1 MRSPSYPCYPYSV
14 ASVCQKTIGIV
25 GGIGP
30 ESTIDYY
37 RLLVAAGHMR
47 IIINSVAVQDLLGM
61 MTKGDTAG
69 VADYLTDAV
78 EQLALGGA
86 DVALIAANTPHVAF
100 DEVQRRS
107 RIPLV
112 SIVEA
117 TAEHVKAQ
125 GMTRVGLLGT
135 RFTMTGRFYPEV
147 FAKCG
152 LTLVVPNAQ
161 DLAYVHDKY
170 LGEFLK
176 NEFRPETRDGVLG
189 VIERMQCES
198 GVEAVILGG
207 TELPILLRAESH
219 ARVAL
224 LDTTKIHAAAAL
236 RAVADLS
243 GR

>member
-1 MRSPSYPCYPYSV
+1 M
-14 ASVCQKTIGIV
+14 AKQNTIGIV

-61 MTKGDTAG
+61 MMKGDTTG
-69 VADYLTDAV
+69 VADYLVDAV
-78 EQLALGGA
+78 EQLALAGA
-86 DVALIAANTPHVAF
+86 DVAIIAANTPHIAF

-117 TAEHVKAQ
+117 TAAHVQAQ

-147 FAKCG
+147 FARRG
-152 LTLVVPNAQ
+152 LSLVVPAAE
-161 DLAYVHDKY
+161 DLDYVHEKY

-189 VIERMQCES
+189 VIERMQRDG

-207 TELPILLRAESH
+207 TELPILLRADSH
-219 ARVAL
+219 AGIAL
-224 LDTTKIHAAAAL
+224 LDTTKIHAAAVL
-236 RAVADLS
+236 SAVADVS
-243 GR
+243 GH

>member
-1 MRSPSYPCYPYSV
+1 MGRHRRLSQPPPAGKGVDV
-14 ASVCQKTIGIV
+14 ARQSQKTIGIV

-61 MTKGDTAG
+61 MMKGDTSG

-78 EQLALGGA
+78 EQLALAGA

-100 DEVQRRS
+100 DDVQRRS

-117 TAEHVKAQ
+117 TAEHVQAQ

-135 RFTMTGRFYPEV
+135 RFTMNGRFYPDV
-147 FAKCG
+147 FSRRG
-152 LTLVVPNAQ
+152 LSLIVPGTA
-161 DLAYVHDKY
+161 DLDYVH
-170 LGEFLK
+170 
-176 NEFRPETRDGVLG
+176 
-189 VIERMQCES
+189 
-198 GVEAVILGG
+198 
-207 TELPILLRAESH
+207 
-219 ARVAL
+219 
-224 LDTTKIHAAAAL
+224 
-236 RAVADLS
+236 
-243 GR
+243 

>member
-1 MRSPSYPCYPYSV
+1 MTLTS
-14 ASVCQKTIGIV
+14 QKTIGIV

-61 MTKGDTAG
+61 MMKGDTTG
-69 VADYLTDAV
+69 VADYLTAAV
-78 EQLALGGA
+78 EQLALAGA
-86 DVALIAANTPHVAF
+86 DVAIIAANTPHIAF

-107 RIPLV
+107 RLPLV

-117 TAEHVKAQ
+117 TAEHVQAQ

-135 RFTMTGRFYPEV
+135 RFTMTGSFYPDV
-147 FAKCG
+147 FARRG
-152 LTLVVPNAQ
+152 LSLVVPSSQ
-161 DLAYVHDKY
+161 DLEYVHEKY

-189 VIERMQCES
+189 VIERMQRDS

-207 TELPILLRAESH
+207 TELPILLRADSH
-219 ARVAL
+219 QGVAL
-224 LDTTKIHAAAAL
+224 LDTTKIHAAAVL
-236 RAVADLS
+236 KAVE
-243 GR
+243 

>member
-1 MRSPSYPCYPYSV
+1 MLKQR
-14 ASVCQKTIGIV
+14 TIGIV

-37 RLLVAAGHMR
+37 RLLIAAGHMR

-61 MTKGDTAG
+61 MMKGDTTG
-69 VADYLTDAV
+69 VADYLVDAV
-78 EQLALGGA
+78 EQLALAGS
-86 DVALIAANTPHVAF
+86 DVAIIAANTPHIAF

-117 TAEHVKAQ
+117 TAEHGKAQ

-135 RFTMTGRFYPEV
+135 RFTMTGRFYPDV
-147 FAKCG
+147 FARHG
-152 LTLVVPNAQ
+152 LTLVIPSEQ
-161 DLAYVHDKY
+161 DLAYVHEKY

-189 VIERMQCES
+189 VIERMQRDS
-198 GVEAVILGG
+198 NVEAVILGG
-207 TELPILLRAESH
+207 TELPILLRADSH
-219 ARVAL
+219 AGVAL
-224 LDTTKIHAAAAL
+224 LDTTKIHAAAVL
-236 RAVADLS
+236 RAVA
-243 GR
+243 R

>member
-1 MRSPSYPCYPYSV
+1 M
-14 ASVCQKTIGIV
+14 ALLTQKTIGIV

-47 IIINSVAVQDLLGM
+47 IIINSVAVQDLLEM
-61 MTKGDTAG
+61 MTKGDTPG
-69 VADYLTDAV
+69 VADYLTAAV
-78 EQLALGGA
+78 EQLALAGA
-86 DVALIAANTPHVAF
+86 DVGLIAANTPHIAF

-117 TAEHVKAQ
+117 TAEHVQAQ

-135 RFTMTGRFYPEV
+135 RFTMNGRFYPDV
-147 FAKCG
+147 FARRG
-152 LTLVVPNAQ
+152 LLLVVPATP
-161 DLAYVHDKY
+161 DLDYVHEKY

-189 VIERMQCES
+189 VIERMQRDS

-207 TELPILLRAESH
+207 TELPILLRTESH
-219 ARVAL
+219 NGVAL
-224 LDTTKIHAAAAL
+224 LDTTKIHAAAVL
-236 RAVADLS
+236 RAM
-243 GR
+243 

>member
-1 MRSPSYPCYPYSV
+1 M
-14 ASVCQKTIGIV
+14 QKTIGIV

-69 VADYLTDAV
+69 VADYLTAAV
-78 EQLALGGA
+78 EQLALAGA

-107 RIPLV
+107 RIPMV
-112 SIVEA
+112 SIIEA
-117 TAEHVKAQ
+117 TAEHVHAQ
-125 GMTRVGLLGT
+125 GMSRVGLLGT
-135 RFTMTGRFYPEV
+135 RFTMTGRFYPDV
-147 FAKCG
+147 FARRG
-152 LTLVVPNAQ
+152 LSVVAPASE
-161 DLAYVHDKY
+161 DLNYVHEKY

-189 VIERMQCES
+189 VIDRMRRDS

-219 ARVAL
+219 AGVAL
-224 LDTTKIHAAAAL
+224 LDTTKIHAEAAL
-236 RAVADLS
+236 RAVAGVS

>member
-1 MRSPSYPCYPYSV
+1 M
-14 ASVCQKTIGIV
+14 ALLTQKTIGIV

-47 IIINSVAVQDLLGM
+47 IIVNSVAVQDLLEM
-61 MTKGDTAG
+61 MTKGDIPDIPG
-69 VADYLTDAV
+69 VADYLTAAV
-78 EQLALGGA
+78 EQLALAGA
-86 DVALIAANTPHVAF
+86 DVGLIAANTPHIAF

-117 TAEHVKAQ
+117 TAEHVQAQ

-135 RFTMTGRFYPEV
+135 RFTMNGRFYPDV
-147 FAKCG
+147 FARRG
-152 LTLVVPNAQ
+152 LSLVVPATA
-161 DLAYVHDKY
+161 DLDYVHEKY

-176 NEFRPETRDGVLG
+176 NEFRPEARDGVLG
-189 VIERMQCES
+189 VIERMQRDS

-207 TELPILLRAESH
+207 TELPILLRTESH
-219 ARVAL
+219 NGVAL
-224 LDTTKIHAAAAL
+224 LDTTKVHAAAVL
-236 RAVADLS
+236 RAVTDLS
-243 GR
+243 AR